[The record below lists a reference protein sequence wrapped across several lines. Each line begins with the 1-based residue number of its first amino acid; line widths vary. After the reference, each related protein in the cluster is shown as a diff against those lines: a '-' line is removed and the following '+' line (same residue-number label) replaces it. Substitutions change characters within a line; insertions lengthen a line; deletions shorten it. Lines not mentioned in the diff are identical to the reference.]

1 MTANTNNIPGVTGGS
16 DTSVPCGA
24 SDKRMGRLRAWASAH
39 TLLRRPTFIPVRA
52 ELVTMSLFNDL
63 GRKVEELKQEVG
75 NATDDEATHRCIECD
90 TLLYT
95 DHDECPECGST
106 SVIPLSD

>member
-1 MTANTNNIPGVTGGS
+1 M
-16 DTSVPCGA
+16 
-24 SDKRMGRLRAWASAH
+24 
-39 TLLRRPTFIPVRA
+39 
-52 ELVTMSLFNDL
+52 TMSLFNDL

-106 SVIPLSD
+106 SVIPISD

>member
-1 MTANTNNIPGVTGGS
+1 
-16 DTSVPCGA
+16 
-24 SDKRMGRLRAWASAH
+24 
-39 TLLRRPTFIPVRA
+39 
-52 ELVTMSLFNDL
+52 MSLFNDL

-75 NATDDEATHRCIECD
+75 SASDDEATHRCIECD